1 MLLTKSIDMLNKNTL
16 GVKKRRGQVGSTSH
30 VLYMRLKGVISGR
43 GQGLLTFN
51 TPSGGTFAV
60 ICT

>member
-43 GQGLLTFN
+43 GQGLLIFN
-51 TPSGGTFAV
+51 TPSGGNFAV